1 MDMAMVPVPQ
11 MMTFKTRHVQAQVV
25 RNSRT
30 VVTSSHTRKSS
41 SLIVMHFLYDV
52 FKQTSSFYVV
62 SLADDIFGN
71 YFIIIKFYTNQL

>member
-1 MDMAMVPVPQ
+1 MDMAIVPVPQ

-30 VVTSSHTRKSS
+30 SVASYHTRKSA
-41 SLIVMHFLYDV
+41 SLIVMHFLYEV
-52 FKQTSSFYVV
+52 FKQTSSFAVL

-71 YFIIIKFYTNQL
+71 SFIINKL